1 LQTISIQD
9 WWMVTFAVQRLKITS
24 NCIKPTR
31 YPQYHFGS
39 VPLACICLFFFCE
52 FVNKA
57 ERKQLL
63 RTSVCHIGPNNP
75 IASAVKNLEMLVL
88 SPKQIQTS
96 SFSLVSKWL
105 MTSTSKQIRL
115 LCMRVKGCQLYS
127 CIPIQTL
134 CLNCRG
140 LLPPLNEWRLSTPIL
155 FMLPCPPDLG
165 TVLRSCYMW
174 PQRPFQ
180 VQGLRSVSNKSLT
193 QNLPEMLKTSRVQ
206 DISSPSLERT
216 PYWQYITIHYIT
228 LHSITFNNIHYTT
241 NAITTYIINDIS
253 N

>member
-1 LQTISIQD
+1 MHLP
-9 WWMVTFAVQRLKITS
+9 V
-24 NCIKPTR
+24 
-31 YPQYHFGS
+31 
-39 VPLACICLFFFCE
+39 FFCE

-63 RTSVCHIGPNNP
+63 WTSVCHIGPNNP
-75 IASAVKNLEMLVL
+75 VKNLEMLVL

-165 TVLRSCYMW
+165 TVLRSCCKVYVVFRTRASRKICPKCW
-174 PQRPFQ
+174 KHLVFKIYPVQ
-180 VQGLRSVSNKSLT
+180 VLNEPHTDSTL
-193 QNLPEMLKTSRVQ
+193 
-206 DISSPSLERT
+206 
-216 PYWQYITIHYIT
+216 QYTTLHYIL
-228 LHSITFNNIHYTT
+228 LHS
-241 NAITTYIINDIS
+241 TTYITPPMP
-253 N
+253 